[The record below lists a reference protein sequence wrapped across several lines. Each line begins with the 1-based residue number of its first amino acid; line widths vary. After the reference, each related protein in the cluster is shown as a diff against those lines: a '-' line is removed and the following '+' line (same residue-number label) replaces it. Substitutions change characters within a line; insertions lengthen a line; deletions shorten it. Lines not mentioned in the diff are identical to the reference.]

1 MSDKE
6 KYYLKQIKKNA
17 EMYDEALTEEEEHII
32 KEFLKNHWVQYI
44 YEVGISVGYDSFNNE
59 REV

>member
-1 MSDKE
+1 
-6 KYYLKQIKKNA
+6 
-17 EMYDEALTEEEEHII
+17 MYDEALTEEEEHII